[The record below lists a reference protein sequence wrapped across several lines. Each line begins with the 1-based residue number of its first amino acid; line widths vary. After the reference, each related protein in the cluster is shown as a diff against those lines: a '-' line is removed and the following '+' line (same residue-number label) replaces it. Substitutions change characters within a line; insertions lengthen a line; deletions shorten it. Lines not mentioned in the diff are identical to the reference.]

1 MAKKGTILFDFLIF
15 MIIAIVIVVSAIT
28 YFNISGFKESFARE
42 LNSTVKYLMF
52 IVEVPAT
59 EVMRT
64 ENSDKLSEITSII
77 LKQTGTSV
85 MKIEVSKFI
94 EGEKVKIVYS
104 TLNEDVG
111 KVS

>member
-1 MAKKGTILFDFLIF
+1 M
-15 MIIAIVIVVSAIT
+15 VSAIT

-64 ENSDKLSEITSII
+64 EKVIE
-77 LKQTGTSV
+77 LK
-85 MKIEVSKFI
+85 
-94 EGEKVKIVYS
+94 
-104 TLNEDVG
+104 
-111 KVS
+111 